1 MGRDTLATKGHTWSP
16 DIFRK
21 ELNFFIFRNI
31 EEFYIYCTMPE
42 WRQCG
47 NPDTSQDS
55 LVLLKR
61 MYGKFGMAS
70 AICSGRETSDAG
82 HAEAP

>member
-1 MGRDTLATKGHTWSP
+1 
-16 DIFRK
+16 
-21 ELNFFIFRNI
+21 
-31 EEFYIYCTMPE
+31 MPE

-55 LVLLKR
+55 LVFM

-70 AICSGRETSDAG
+70 AICSDRETSDPG
-82 HAEAP
+82 HAEAA